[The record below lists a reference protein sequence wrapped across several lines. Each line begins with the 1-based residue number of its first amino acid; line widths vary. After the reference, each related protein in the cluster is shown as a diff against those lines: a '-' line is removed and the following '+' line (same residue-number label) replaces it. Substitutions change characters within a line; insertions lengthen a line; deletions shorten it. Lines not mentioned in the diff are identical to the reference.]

1 MSSWMRRRVLVAVA
15 IATLSVSVLSGC
27 STVTTFIRH
36 TVSPNQKPSV
46 GDCWTST
53 IDTADGAAA
62 WTSGGAVACVSRHQ
76 LITYAVV
83 TVKSSAPTWR
93 DKHGDLSAAIQTA
106 AFRAC
111 NSRLS
116 DLIVVPDN
124 GRLMPYFFVAPE
136 KEWKKGARWVRC
148 DIGVLRTG
156 SLYSQPELARLPD
169 QVSTLVKQ
177 AQDTPELFE
186 SCVTTTDPSGDT
198 GPLDDPQA
206 TIADCTGDYQWQYQS
221 SFTFSGDSYPSD
233 DEFNAAIQTHC
244 GDGADA
250 DGRGWIAYGPNESQ
264 WKDGDRG
271 GECWYY
277 VGSTPQA

>member
-1 MSSWMRRRVLVAVA
+1 MSRRNGHRLLVA
-15 IATLSVSVLSGC
+15 IAIAALSACVLSGC
-27 STVTTFIRH
+27 STATTFFRH
-36 TVSPNQKPSV
+36 TLSPNQKPSV

-53 IDTADGAAA
+53 FETAQRSAA
-62 WTSGGAVACVSRHQ
+62 WTSGGAVSCVTRHQ
-76 LITYAVV
+76 LLTYAVV

-93 DKHGDLSAAIQTA
+93 DKHDNLSGAIQTA

-124 GRLMPYFFVAPE
+124 GRLLPYFFVAPE

-156 SLYSQPELARLPD
+156 SLYSQPELARLPN

-177 AQDTPELFE
+177 AQDSPELFE
-186 SCVTTTDPSGDT
+186 TCVTTTDSSGGT
-198 GPLDDPQA
+198 GPLDDPKA
-206 TIADCTGDYQWQYQS
+206 TIADCTADYQWQYES
-221 SFTFSGDSYPSD
+221 SFTFASGSYPTD
-233 DEFNAAIQTHC
+233 DEFNAAIQTQC
-244 GDGADA
+244 GDGADQA
-250 DGRGWIAYGPNESQ
+250 GRGWIAYGPNEDQ
-264 WKDGDRG
+264 WKTGDLR

-277 VGSTPQA
+277 AGSAPQA